1 MNLDIKPGSK
11 VVESGS
17 GSCSLTLSLSFLS
30 NACGKDGRVFSFEYN
45 KERYENA

>member
-17 GSCSLTLSLSFLS
+17 GSCSLTLSLS